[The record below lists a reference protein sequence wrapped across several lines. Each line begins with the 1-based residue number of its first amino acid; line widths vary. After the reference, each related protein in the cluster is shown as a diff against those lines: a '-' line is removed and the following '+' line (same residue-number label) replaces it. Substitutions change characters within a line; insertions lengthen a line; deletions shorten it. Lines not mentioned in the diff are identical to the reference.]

1 MLASVAFTAL
11 AATTGGARAADQSPT
26 PHLPTKTAIV
36 PAAPIYSWTGCYI
49 GVHGGGG
56 AVSDT
61 FVNTSFDGNNNFLH
75 GGGAFAGGQIGCN
88 YQNGNF
94 VFGLEGEVW
103 SGLTNP
109 QYFISPGDT
118 QNIFTRNRWSADV
131 AVRAGLAFDRALFY
145 GKAGIAEGR
154 FAFSEADIDGALA
167 TGATTL
173 TGVLLG
179 VGLEYGFAPNWS
191 AKLEYDHIE
200 YAGRT
205 VHFDQNFFPGPFD
218 ETQSASANLIK
229 AGINYRFGGP
239 SFLLA
244 SDGATAHAAIYKALP
259 TKAAAAAPFASNLSW
274 TGCYAGVHAGGGWMR
289 DTFVGG
295 DTNGGG
301 GFAGGQLGCNLQ
313 AGAIVW
319 GVEGEAGWSGLT
331 DHFHFD
337 QAGSSFSDTTTR
349 NRWSADVAARA
360 GVAVDRTLVY
370 GKVGVAAGGFAFSF
384 AQTGPTAAQ
393 DGSATLAGLLLG
405 AGVEYA
411 LTQNW
416 SVKLEYDHVDYF
428 GRIVGF
434 DTPFLGHLTET
445 EAATTDVLKLGVN
458 YRFGTSGDMPFA
470 PGRAASASAIFK
482 APVYKAPAAASYWT
496 GCYVGVHGGGGLLGD
511 SFPIGGADANPISE
525 SSGGFA
531 GGQLGCD
538 VQAGALVWGLEGEAA
553 WSRIADRS
561 ASSVPSRNN
570 SFEESSDLVWGAD
583 AAARAGVAIDRGL
596 LYGKAG
602 LAAGRFE
609 FEESNERIT
618 PFFFGHGSTTLTGLL
633 LGGGIEY
640 ALAPN
645 WSVLL
650 EYDRI
655 AYTNG
660 VVHFDRSGT
669 NSSNQSEAA
678 TVNEAKAGINYRFG
692 GAPLPSTASASQRLL
707 PAPVTDWTGCYAG
720 VHGGGGVIEDTFVP
734 PSVGV
739 GTRGGG
745 AIAGGQ
751 AGCNYQAGMMVF
763 GLEGEAAWSNLA
775 NRFSFNGL
783 AMQQASDRSRWSAD
797 LAARTGIAFDR
808 ALLYGKAGVA
818 AGRFE
823 FFDVDNVANSIT
835 GGFLQGGATLTGL
848 LLGGGVEYAFA
859 PNWSAKLEYDHVGY
873 LARNIDLGANGSTNE
888 SVTTNTVKAGIN
900 YKFYGP
906 SGVVVARD

>member
-1 MLASVAFTAL
+1 MAAALSPAARSAAIIRMARWCSASR
-11 AATTGGARAADQSPT
+11 ARRGRVSPT
-26 PHLPTKTAIV
+26 PCI
-36 PAAPIYSWTGCYI
+36 
-49 GVHGGGG
+49 
-56 AVSDT
+56 
-61 FVNTSFDGNNNFLH
+61 FTSL
-75 GGGAFAGGQIGCN
+75 
-88 YQNGNF
+88 
-94 VFGLEGEVW
+94 
-103 SGLTNP
+103 
-109 QYFISPGDT
+109 GDT

-131 AVRAGLAFDRALFY
+131 AVRAGLAFDRALVY
-145 GKAGIAEGR
+145 GKAGIAQGR
-154 FAFSEADIDGALA
+154 FAFSEADIHGPFASGAS
-167 TGATTL
+167 TL

-200 YAGRT
+200 YADRT
-205 VHFDQNFFPGPFD
+205 VHFDQSVFPGPFNVT
-218 ETQSASANLIK
+218 EAASANLIK
-229 AGINYRFGGP
+229 VGINYRFGGP
-239 SFLLA
+239 GSA
-244 SDGATAHAAIYKALP
+244 PMPDGATAHAAIYKALP
-259 TKAAAAAPFASNLSW
+259 AKAPAAAAFSW

-295 DTNGGG
+295 AFNGGG

-319 GVEGEAGWSGLT
+319 GIEGEAAWSGLT
-331 DHFHFD
+331 DHFHID
-337 QAGSSFSDTTTR
+337 QAGTSFSDTTTR

-360 GVAVDRTLVY
+360 GIAVDRTLIY
-370 GKVGVAAGGFAFSF
+370 GKVGIAAGGFAFSF
-384 AQTGPTAAQ
+384 TQTVPAAAAQ

-434 DTPFLGHLTET
+434 DSPFLGHNPGTD
-445 EAATTDVLKLGVN
+445 AATTDVLKLGVN
-458 YRFGTSGDMPFA
+458 YRFAQGTSGDLPFA
-470 PGRAASASAIFK
+470 LAADRTASAAAILK
-482 APVYKAPAAASYWT
+482 APVYKAPAAANYWT
-496 GCYVGVHGGGGLLGD
+496 RCYAGVHGGGGLLGD
-511 SFPIGGADANPISE
+511 SFPIGGADVNPISE

-538 VQAGALVWGLEGEAA
+538 LQTGALVWGLEGEAA
-553 WSRIADRS
+553 WSHIVNRA
-561 ASSVPSRNN
+561 ASSIPAQKVSQER
-570 SFEESSDLVWGAD
+570 SSDLVWGGD
-583 AAARAGVAIDRGL
+583 VAARAGVAIDRGL

-602 LAAGRFE
+602 LAVGRFGFE
-609 FEESNERIT
+609 FSNTSNIT
-618 PFFFGHGSTTLTGLL
+618 VLSFFEHGSTTLTGLL

-660 VVHFDRSGT
+660 VVHFDAVGR
-669 NSSNQSEAA
+669 NPFNQSEAA

-692 GAPLPSTASASQRLL
+692 GTPLPPTASASQPLL
-707 PAPVTDWTGCYAG
+707 PPPVTDWTGCYAG
-720 VHGGGGVIEDTFVP
+720 VHAGGGIIEDTFVP
-734 PSVGV
+734 PGSGV

-751 AGCNYQAGMMVF
+751 AGCNVQTGIMVF
-763 GLEGEAAWSNLA
+763 GLGGDAAWSNLT
-775 NRFSFNGL
+775 NHSSFNGL
-783 AMQQASDRSRWSAD
+783 TMQQASDRHRWSAD

-818 AGRFE
+818 AGRFD
-823 FFDVDNVANSIT
+823 FFDVDNTAQIIT
-835 GGFLQGGATLTGL
+835 GGILQGGATLTGL
-848 LLGGGVEYAFA
+848 LLGLGVEYAFA

-873 LARNIDLGANGSTNE
+873 LSRNIDLGANGSNNQ
-888 SVTTNTVKAGIN
+888 SVTTNTVKAGVN
-900 YKFYGP
+900 YKFFGP
-906 SGVVVARD
+906 SAVVVAKD